1 MSDAKSA
8 GASGDGAPAKKGKR
22 GLILILVGALILLGG
37 AGGAGWYFLKPKSGE
52 SAEAAHAAKKHRI
65 YANLDPFTVN
75 LADTGGE
82 RFAQL
87 SVVLEVADNSVGA
100 EVSAQMPAIR
110 NAILRLL
117 SAKQSSD
124 LLTPEGKDHLA
135 TEIAT
140 ATGRELG
147 WLPPVTAMQKTST
160 GAGSADPHRGT
171 EASQASGAGKG
182 SGKAGPPNPIEGV
195 HFVQFIIQ

>member
-1 MSDAKSA
+1 MSDPKSA
-8 GASGDGAPAKKGKR
+8 DASGDAAPAKKGKR
-22 GLILILVGALILLGG
+22 GLVLVLVVALVLLGG
-37 AGGAGWYFLKPKSGE
+37 AGGAGWYFLSPKAGDA
-52 SAEAAHAAKKHRI
+52 AEAAHAAKKHRI

-82 RFAQL
+82 RFVQL
-87 SVVLEVADNSVGA
+87 SVVLEVADNSVGS
-100 EVSAQMPAIR
+100 EVSAQMPAVR

-135 TEIAT
+135 AEIAT
-140 ATGRELG
+140 AAGRELG
-147 WLPPVTAMQKTST
+147 WQPPRGSMKKTST
-160 GAGSADPHRGT
+160 STDAADSQRGG
-171 EASQASGAGKG
+171 EAAHTAGAGK
-182 SGKAGPPNPIEGV
+182 SAVKAGPPNPVEGV